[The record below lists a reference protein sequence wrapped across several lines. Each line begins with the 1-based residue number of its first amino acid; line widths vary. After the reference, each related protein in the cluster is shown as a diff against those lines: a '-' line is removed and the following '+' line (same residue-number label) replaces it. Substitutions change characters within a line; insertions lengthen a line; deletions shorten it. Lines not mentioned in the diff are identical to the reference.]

1 MAIRTIL
8 IDDEADARFALR
20 NFLQTY
26 CEDVEILDEATTVV
40 RALEIIPQ
48 LEPDLVFLDVRLSP
62 GSGFDILKRLDSTPF
77 AVIFVT
83 AYDEYALRAIRFSA
97 LDYLLKPID
106 PDELEAAVEK
116 VRQGLTQEKT
126 EPDPRISLFKSQ
138 LQMPQQEGR
147 IVLPTMDGFVLRD
160 VKSIVR
166 CEAERNYTHFYFVDG
181 SKMLIPKTLKVYD
194 ELLTALGFYRVHQSH
209 LLNLQQIV
217 EYKRRKKGGI
227 AHLSNGEEIP
237 VSESRKDG
245 FMQHFLK

>member
-1 MAIRTIL
+1 MTIRTLI

-20 NFLQTY
+20 NYLQTY
-26 CEDVEILDEATTVV
+26 CEEVEILEEIATVE
-40 RALEIIPQ
+40 RALAVIPQ
-48 LEPDLVFLDVRLSP
+48 HEPDLVFLDVRLSP
-62 GSGFDILKRLDSTPF
+62 GSGFDILERLDATPF

-106 PDELEAAVEK
+106 PDELEAAVGK
-116 VRQGLTQEKT
+116 VRQGLNQNKAEA
-126 EPDPRISLFKSQ
+126 DPRISLFKSQ

-147 IVLPTMDGFVLRD
+147 IVLPTMEGFVVRD

-166 CEAERNYTHFYFVDG
+166 CEAERNYTHFFFVDG

-194 ELLTALGFYRVHQSH
+194 ELLCDLGFFRVHQSH
-209 LLNLQQIV
+209 LLNLKQIV

-227 AHLSNGEEIP
+227 AHLINGEEIP
-237 VSESRKDG
+237 VSESRKEG
-245 FMQHFLK
+245 FMQHFLR